1 MRIAMAS
8 EFAYPILGGVS
19 EHVHFLSREL
29 VALGHDVTVV
39 TSNLTR
45 SGRRATEVDRE
56 TELRDGY
63 RTVRMGRSVLVVSN
77 GSISRGSGAVGLKR
91 RVRRALVGMD
101 VVHAQGLAAPTL
113 GLFALRTSTAP
124 VTVGTF
130 HSYFPDG
137 NYQRIYRTFSPYVSN
152 ALARMDRRIA
162 VSQPIVDTFEP
173 LFPGGRW
180 EIIPNGVDTELF
192 RPLRPDEPAPAGPP
206 RILFVGRFDP
216 RNALDVLLDAAAILR
231 DEGREFV
238 VQVVGDGP
246 TRPLYERQARRL
258 GLWERVEWHGL
269 RLEQRPARYREATI
283 FAAPC
288 TLASF
293 GVVLLEALASGAP
306 IVAADNIG
314 FRQVIRDDMPASI
327 VPPRDA
333 PALAA
338 ALGALLDDPVRRTQW
353 ALRGRALV
361 EARYAWPRVA
371 RRIEAL
377 YEEILEEN
385 GPGPRPAVRPWSR
398 RQRGAPASGAA
409 REPALGRHR
418 AAGE

>member
-45 SGRRATEVDRE
+45 SAGRAAEVDRE
-56 TELRDGY
+56 AERRDGY
-63 RTVRMGRSVLVVSN
+63 RTVRMGRSILVVSN
-77 GSISRGSGAVGLKR
+77 GSISRGSGALALKHR
-91 RVRRALVGMD
+91 MSRTLAGMD

-130 HSYFPDG
+130 HSYFPEG
-137 NYQRIYRTFSPYVSN
+137 NYQRLYRLFSPYVGN

-162 VSQPIVDTFEP
+162 VSRPIIETFEP

-192 RPLRPDEPAPAGPP
+192 RPLRPNEPSPAGPP

-231 DEGREFV
+231 DQGREFV

-258 GLWERVEWHGL
+258 GLWKRVQWHGL
-269 RLEQRPARYREATI
+269 RLDERPARYREATI
-283 FAAPC
+283 FAVPC

-314 FRQVIRDDMPASI
+314 FRQVLRDDMPGTI

-338 ALGALLDDPVRRTQW
+338 ALGALLDDPVRRMEW

-371 RRIEAL
+371 SRIEAL

-385 GPGPRPAVRPWSR
+385 GPGRRHAVRSWAR
-398 RQRGAPASGAA
+398 VRGGAPPAA
-409 REPALGRHR
+409 AVREPALGRR
-418 AAGE
+418 GVAEE

>member
-29 VALGHDVTVV
+29 VALGHEVTVV

-45 SGRRATEVDRE
+45 SARRAAEVDRE
-56 TELRDGY
+56 AERRDGY

-77 GSISRGSGAVGLKR
+77 GSISRGSGSLALKHR
-91 RVRRALVGMD
+91 MSRTVAGMD

-130 HSYFPDG
+130 HSYFPEG
-137 NYQRIYRTFSPYVSN
+137 NYQRLYRAFSPYVGN

-162 VSQPIVDTFEP
+162 VSRPIIETFEP

-192 RPLRPDEPAPAGPP
+192 RPLRPGEAAPAGPP

-231 DEGREFV
+231 DQGREFV

-269 RLEQRPARYREATI
+269 RLDERPARYREATI

-314 FRQVIRDDMPASI
+314 FRQVLRDDMPGTM
-327 VPPRDA
+327 VPPRDPA
-333 PALAA
+333 ALAA
-338 ALGALLDDPVRRTQW
+338 ALGALLDDPVRRTEW

-377 YEEILEEN
+377 YEEILDEN
-385 GPGPRPAVRPWSR
+385 GPGRRPPVRAWAR
-398 RQRGAPASGAA
+398 LRGGAPPAA
-409 REPALGRHR
+409 GVRAPALGRR
-418 AAGE
+418 GVTEE